1 MNEEKL
7 LDAFGQI
14 EEEFIEEADPDIQ
27 RKTVSCKKRSGH
39 WTRWAIY
46 AACAVVVV
54 GAAAP
59 LMKEVSLSSGTQNA
73 EKAEMGDGAGVPEGI
88 QDIGEQES
96 IGSLED
102 GPAEGKE
109 ETEGSKNYWTALY
122 NEATAYM
129 DSARAYLPGYFTEQL
144 SEEKLGAIKP
154 NVGYEWMQYTGQ
166 AGFDGEGTIVDVSL
180 WVTTTIPEESI
191 GISISKDGSGRC
203 FILDEDAVKS
213 VCYGVEYTLSQWFH
227 EERVILAAD
236 AVINDYSYAFTLTT
250 SAQNVEQAKED
261 FALVLECFTN
271 YTEGKPNFS
280 AITAEVIPEW
290 FDKKLSY
297 QEAITEATYGAYMLL
312 EMPKGFTAESIRRFK
327 NQNSD
332 YLSGLWTKGY
342 DELSWTVYTIS
353 EADESRITE
362 IDETENYDLTLYP
375 IPRASSVPDELR
387 EIVNNPIFIG
397 EELTKEAV
405 FARAYKVEDAGD
417 SNGWRM
423 NFSVKY
429 GDTVVE
435 IRAKGVDPEWIYQQL
450 LALNRN

>member
-1 MNEEKL
+1 MSEEKL

-14 EEEFIEEADPDIQ
+14 EEEFIEEANPDIQ
-27 RKTVSCKKRSGH
+27 RKTVLHKKVNDN
-39 WTRWAIY
+39 WMRWAIY

-54 GAAAP
+54 GAATP
-59 LMKEVSLSSGTQNA
+59 LMKEVYLSSGNKNN
-73 EKAEMGDGAGVPEGI
+73 EKVEMEDGAGVPEGI

-96 IGSLED
+96 IGGIEA

-109 ETEGSKNYWTALY
+109 ETEGSKNYWTAHY
-122 NEATAYM
+122 NEATAYL
-129 DSARAYLPGYFTEQL
+129 DSAKAYLPGYFTEQL
-144 SEEKLGAIKP
+144 SEEELGAIKP

-166 AGFDGEGTIVDVSL
+166 SGFDGDGTLVDVNL

-213 VCYGVEYTLSQWFH
+213 VCNGVEYTLSQWFH

-271 YTEGKPNFS
+271 YTEGKPDFS

-397 EELTKEAV
+397 EELTQEAV

-435 IRAKGVDPEWIYQQL
+435 IRAKGVDPEWMYQQL
-450 LALNRN
+450 YALNRK